1 MTLSPSNPF
10 IDDAL
15 KFEVN
20 VTDDEGIS
28 SVMLRYEF
36 QQQVNSVA
44 MSLSES
50 SSSLYSVQIEPLGEV
65 GSIIYSVIAE
75 DLSGLKDS
83 TSRIAVAINE
93 PIAELTIASL
103 LAGFNDYLGQTVQFN
118 AVVTVPA
125 GILRTN
131 RVQVFV
137 HGSMAK
143 RPENMIFVEF
153 FVYRIFFP

>member
-1 MTLSPSNPF
+1 M
-10 IDDAL
+10 
-15 KFEVN
+15 
-20 VTDDEGIS
+20 
-28 SVMLRYEF
+28 SV
-36 QQQVNSVA
+36 
-44 MSLSES
+44 SES

-83 TSRIAVAINE
+83 TSRIAVTINE

-103 LAGFNDYLGQTVQFN
+103 LAGFDDYLGQTVQFN

-137 HGSMAK
+137 QDKSERGILLDAPTSSEPLSRGLSA
-143 RPENMIFVEF
+143 
-153 FVYRIFFP
+153 